1 MIVLTY
7 SKGNKSMSKRY
18 TLQLV
23 EDDEGKLS
31 VTLPTDLTDE
41 LGWTDGDTLEYTEE
55 EFGTLCLEKYEP

>member
-1 MIVLTY
+1 
-7 SKGNKSMSKRY
+7 MSKRY

-41 LGWTDGDTLEYTEE
+41 LLS
-55 EFGTLCLEKYEP
+55 LIHI